1 MSEMGNIIH
10 VMDILL
16 TYLCFNRAAGT
27 IVALGRRDVMRKVRG
42 LVWKVRSD
50 LSEMATGTLSPINRV

>member
-1 MSEMGNIIH
+1 M
-10 VMDILL
+10 
-16 TYLCFNRAAGT
+16 
-27 IVALGRRDVMRKVRG
+27 ALGRRDVIRKVRG